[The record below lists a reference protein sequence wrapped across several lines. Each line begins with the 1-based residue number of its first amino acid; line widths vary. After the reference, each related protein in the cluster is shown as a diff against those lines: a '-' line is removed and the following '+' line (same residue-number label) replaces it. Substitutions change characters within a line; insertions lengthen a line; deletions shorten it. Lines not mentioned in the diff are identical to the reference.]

1 MLALALDIARLKCA
15 LHDSIPISMQWD
27 DADRGQIRDART
39 FSVGM
44 GSKVET
50 LYEACCAVK
59 GVHRRSNPQNY
70 PQNIDGQLAI
80 DTRVGSFL

>member
-1 MLALALDIARLKCA
+1 
-15 LHDSIPISMQWD
+15 MQWD

-50 LYEACCAVK
+50 LYEARRVVK
-59 GVHRRSNPQNY
+59 CVHRRSNPQNY
-70 PQNIDGQLAI
+70 PQDIEGQLAI